1 MKKQFYLLPL
11 LLLLVSA
18 STSPVFAHGH
28 KGGGGNPTALP
39 INSGIVYLAIV
50 ALVIGLATLYN
61 FKLKTVKA

>member
-11 LLLLVSA
+11 LLLVSV
-18 STSPVFAHGH
+18 STSPVFARGH